1 MKSCYI
7 ILIFHMFIISVSAG
21 DITSKILNKMAGEGE
36 TGIYRIMNPCF
47 DLRRL
52 FLASD
57 AIEISINENQCI
69 IDYGRG
75 TSDPRYTLNE
85 NTTLRDIFT
94 ATQINDENMLSY
106 LQRTKV
112 QIKVIQ
118 QNTIMQSELGKF
130 PSDSLLNT
138 KLRPGDIV
146 VCIYSLPY

>member
-1 MKSCYI
+1 MKSCYV
-7 ILIFHMFIISVSAG
+7 ILICQMMIFSVSAS
-21 DITSKILNKMAGEGE
+21 DITSKILNKMVKEGE

-47 DLRRL
+47 DLRKL

-57 AIEISINENQCI
+57 AIEICINENRCI

-85 NTTLRDIFT
+85 NTTLRNILT
-94 ATQINDENMLSY
+94 ATQINNENMLAY

-118 QNTIMQSELGKF
+118 QNTIWQSELGKF

-138 KLRPGDIV
+138 KLNPGDIV